1 MSKENKKETEAQ
13 EEVYQS
19 ILGDEFPTEDES
31 DSEQAEAENKPVK
44 DKASKKKVLKIVG
57 ISAASVAIV
66 GALTVGGIMLYNKTR
81 PQIAAS
87 SPNYEIDTKMV
98 ACYYHDVIQMFVDSY
113 GQEELLNSYNMDIT
127 KPLKEQQNMFDEGST
142 WFDMMIDQVQG
153 TIEQQLIMYEAAK
166 AAGFE
171 IPEAEQKMIDEAL
184 AEANPADYG
193 NGVTKADIK
202 KVLEIQALSTSYYM
216 HLTEELKPSAEE
228 IQEYYDANTKYFMN
242 CGVAGF
248 SIPYNSG
255 EEGDTEEMTKEK
267 AKELVD
273 DLLASKSAKE
283 FEEKVAH
290 VLTEYE
296 GYDQEKLDANLPS
309 IYNEGFTYSAENPLA
324 EWAFGGAKKNDTFKI
339 EDNNI
344 YYVYFMTSDPVKDE
358 TKTVDV
364 RHILFME
371 QEDNMKAA
379 EDALNEW
386 KNGEMT
392 ENSFAE
398 LANKYSEDPGSN
410 TTGGLYE
417 GVYPG
422 QMVAT
427 FNNWCF
433 DESRKPG
440 DTGLV
445 QSDYGVHVMY
455 FVEESGPMWEVQISS
470 TLGNAAYE
478 TWYSENSPLYPVTF
492 DDAVLNSIDG

>member
-1 MSKENKKETEAQ
+1 
-13 EEVYQS
+13 
-19 ILGDEFPTEDES
+19 
-31 DSEQAEAENKPVK
+31 
-44 DKASKKKVLKIVG
+44 
-57 ISAASVAIV
+57 
-66 GALTVGGIMLYNKTR
+66 
-81 PQIAAS
+81 
-87 SPNYEIDTKMV
+87 
-98 ACYYHDVIQMFVDSY
+98 
-113 GQEELLNSYNMDIT
+113 
-127 KPLKEQQNMFDEGST
+127 
-142 WFDMMIDQVQG
+142 
-153 TIEQQLIMYEAAK
+153 
-166 AAGFE
+166 
-171 IPEAEQKMIDEAL
+171 
-184 AEANPADYG
+184 
-193 NGVTKADIK
+193 
-202 KVLEIQALSTSYYM
+202 
-216 HLTEELKPSAEE
+216 
-228 IQEYYDANTKYFMN
+228 
-242 CGVAGF
+242 
-248 SIPYNSG
+248 
-255 EEGDTEEMTKEK
+255 MTKEK

>member
-1 MSKENKKETEAQ
+1 MSKEIKKENEAQ
-13 EEVYQS
+13 EEVYKS
-19 ILGDEFPTEDES
+19 ILGDEIPVEEES
-31 DSEQAEAENKPVK
+31 DAEQAEAENKPVK
-44 DKASKKKVLKIVG
+44 DNSSKKKALKIVG

-66 GALTVGGIMLYNKTR
+66 GALTVGGITLFNKNR
-81 PQIAAS
+81 PQVAAS
-87 SPNYEIDTKMV
+87 SPNYQIDTKMV
-98 ACYYHDVIQMFVDSY
+98 ACYYHDVIQMFIDSY
-113 GQEELLNSYNMDIT
+113 GEEQLLTNYNMDVT

-193 NGVTKADIK
+193 NGVTKADIQ
-202 KVLEIQALSTSYYM
+202 KVLEIQALSTSYYT
-216 HLTEELKPSAEE
+216 HLNEELNPSDEE
-228 IQEYYDANTKYFMN
+228 IQAYYDANTKMFMN

-248 SIPYNSG
+248 SISYNSG
-255 EEGDTEEMTKEK
+255 EEGDTEDMTKEQAQK
-267 AKELVD
+267 LVD
-273 DLLASKSAKE
+273 ELMACRNAKE
-283 FEEKVAH
+283 FEEKVAY

-296 GYDQEKLDANLPS
+296 DYDQEKLDANLPS
-309 IYNEGFTYSAENPLA
+309 IYNDGFAYSAGNELA

-339 EDNNI
+339 EDTNI
-344 YYVYFMTSDPVKDE
+344 YYIYMLTSEPVKDE
-358 TKTVDV
+358 TTTVDV

-386 KNGEMT
+386 KSGEMT
-392 ENSFAE
+392 EDSFAE
-398 LANKYSEDPGSN
+398 LANKYSEDGGSN
-410 TTGGLYE
+410 TNGGLYT

-422 QMVAT
+422 QMVPT
-427 FNNWCF
+427 FNDWCF

-455 FVEESGPMWEVQISS
+455 FVEESGPMWEVQISN
-470 TLGNAAYE
+470 TLSQEAYDAWYTENA
-478 TWYSENSPLYPVTF
+478 PLYPVTF